1 MERSLWE
8 GSYDTAFRLKVQ
20 GFYQFEDAIAINPL
34 LSLCRCGNIC
44 YERGITDG
52 QPRVKLQDQQRE
64 QLKGKASLTMFLME
78 QAKKA
83 EEEKM
88 ERKNKD
94 KEKRKEKKLHSSETR
109 GGFNPKK
116 LRSLQEGG
124 GAGGGGNQRST
135 KEIISDADQRVV
147 IIDYSFFETG

>member
-83 EEEKM
+83 EEKM
-88 ERKNKD
+88 ARKNKD

>member
-1 MERSLWE
+1 
-8 GSYDTAFRLKVQ
+8 
-20 GFYQFEDAIAINPL
+20 
-34 LSLCRCGNIC
+34 
-44 YERGITDG
+44 
-52 QPRVKLQDQQRE
+52 
-64 QLKGKASLTMFLME
+64 MFLME

-88 ERKNKD
+88 ARKNKD

-116 LRSLQEGG
+116 LRSLQEE
-124 GAGGGGNQRST
+124 GGNQRST

>member
-1 MERSLWE
+1 
-8 GSYDTAFRLKVQ
+8 
-20 GFYQFEDAIAINPL
+20 
-34 LSLCRCGNIC
+34 
-44 YERGITDG
+44 
-52 QPRVKLQDQQRE
+52 
-64 QLKGKASLTMFLME
+64 MFLME